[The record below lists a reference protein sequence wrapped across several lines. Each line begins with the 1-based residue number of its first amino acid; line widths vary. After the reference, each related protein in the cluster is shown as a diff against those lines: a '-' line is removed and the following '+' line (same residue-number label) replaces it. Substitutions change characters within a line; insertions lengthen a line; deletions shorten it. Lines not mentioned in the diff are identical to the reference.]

1 MKLLARNA
9 KQEDSSMVLSWRNH
23 DAARKYSKST
33 IAINE
38 KEHENW
44 FQPRLELLDSQPF
57 WIFSHESQDVGYVRF
72 EKSNEYLNSLE
83 ISICVNPNFYSKGF
97 GQSILDQSISL
108 IFARFPLAS
117 LIATY
122 NNLNAASE
130 KIFQKA
136 TFKEIKSD
144 QSFTTVAKVNANI
157 RFVMRAD
164 ASTVIGTGHTQRS
177 LGVIEELISLNYKT
191 IFIGRISEIPWL
203 NQKIKSVGFYQIFE
217 NEDEFISNN
226 QNDILILD
234 SYTVSPGSPFID
246 KKNWKFV
253 VTIIDSST
261 PYYLADLKIH
271 PGVAEILDLDKSSR
285 LLSGPKYIPFR
296 KSIQKLV
303 QKSDTATLNVTV
315 VGGGVD
321 SVGFVEEM
329 SRILSKIPGDFVAS
343 FFSNFPDKV
352 TKDFRFN
359 VFPLGDDLDKVG
371 NKSDLVLLPSGST
384 SLEFLARG
392 CAVGIACVY
401 ENQKQYYL
409 SLSNLEVV
417 AQIGEYEDGSWNLNI
432 DKIKELLSSPELR
445 NELSKKS
452 SEIFDLEGAKRIVSE
467 ILSL

>member
-9 KQEDSSMVLSWRNH
+9 KLEDSSIVLSWRNH

-33 IAINE
+33 LVINE
-38 KEHENW
+38 KEHESW
-44 FQPRLELLDSQPF
+44 FKRRLELLDSQPF
-57 WIFSHESQDVGYVRF
+57 WIFSHEDQDVGYVRF
-72 EKSNEYLNSLE
+72 DKSNKNLNSLE

-108 IFARFPLAS
+108 IFTRFPLAR
-117 LIATY
+117 LIASY
-122 NNLNAASE
+122 NNLNTASE

-136 TFKEIKSD
+136 NFKKIEFD
-144 QSFTTVAKVNANI
+144 QNFATVVKINENI

-164 ASTVIGTGHTQRS
+164 ASTIMGTGHTQRS

-191 IFIGRISEIPWL
+191 IFIGRISEIPWVH
-203 NQKIKSVGFYQIFE
+203 QKIKSVGFSQIFE

-234 SYTVSPGSPFID
+234 SYTVSPSSPFID
-246 KKNWKFV
+246 KRYWKFV

-261 PYYLADLKIH
+261 PQYLADLKIH
-271 PGVAEILDLDKSSR
+271 PGVSEILNPDKSSR
-285 LLSGPKYIPFR
+285 LLYGPKYIPFR
-296 KSIQKLV
+296 KSIK
-303 QKSDTATLNVTV
+303 KWMRASDDTTLNVTV

-329 SRILSKIPGDFVAS
+329 SRILNQIPGDFVVS

-352 TKDFRFN
+352 TKNFRFN

-392 CAVGIACVY
+392 CAVGIACIY
-401 ENQKQYYL
+401 ENQKQYYRAL
-409 SLSNLEVV
+409 SDLEVV
-417 AQIGEYEDGSWNLNI
+417 VQIGEYEDGKWNLNI
-432 DKIKELLSSPELR
+432 DEIKKLLSSPELR

-452 SEIFDLEGAKRIVSE
+452 NEVFDLEGAKRIVSE